1 MPQTQYKKGVAHAG
15 GVLPSDQMAS
25 GRFADMARQK
35 RRQAQ
40 IDKQTA
46 GRQAG
51 AKQTGVI
58 GQYAQDKAPNER
70 NKHGCCCRSNRN
82 VLININSRRT
92 VNGPGKM

>member
-1 MPQTQYKKGVAHAG
+1 MVSVTQM
-15 GVLPSDQMAS
+15 SS

-51 AKQTGVI
+51 AKKTGVI
-58 GQYAQDKAPNER
+58 GQYAQDKVPNER
-70 NKHGCCCRSNRN
+70 N
-82 VLININSRRT
+82 
-92 VNGPGKM
+92 